1 MFFNARL
8 RSFPEGK
15 KDKAVVV
22 IKGNLPRVI
31 FLIQFRGQVPG
42 GGNDGA
48 FQMFGKGFPVFFF
61 QERLFSP
68 GVFPGGEVRVI
79 VLHKAECFQQSD
91 E

>member
-1 MFFNARL
+1 
-8 RSFPEGK
+8 
-15 KDKAVVV
+15 
-22 IKGNLPRVI
+22 
-31 FLIQFRGQVPG
+31 
-42 GGNDGA
+42 
-48 FQMFGKGFPVFFF
+48 MFGKGFPVFFF